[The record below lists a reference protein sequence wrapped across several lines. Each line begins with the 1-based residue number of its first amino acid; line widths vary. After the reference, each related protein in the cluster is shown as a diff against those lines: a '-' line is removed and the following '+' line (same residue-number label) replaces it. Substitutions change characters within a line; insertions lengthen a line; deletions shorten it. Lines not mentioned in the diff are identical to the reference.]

1 MESHCVNILKLLLLR
16 QHELVCHIRYYMYF
30 VSLDLILE
38 YLRMRYFD
46 GHSIRNYESTD
57 NESVGLQ

>member
-1 MESHCVNILKLLLLR
+1 
-16 QHELVCHIRYYMYF
+16 MYF